1 MIDIMKTIQVDLKGQ
16 KIELGKNKISKHDKV
31 MQKKMK
37 KIFKC

>member
-16 KIELGKNKISKHDKV
+16 KIELGKNKISKHEV

-37 KIFKC
+37 KNFKC